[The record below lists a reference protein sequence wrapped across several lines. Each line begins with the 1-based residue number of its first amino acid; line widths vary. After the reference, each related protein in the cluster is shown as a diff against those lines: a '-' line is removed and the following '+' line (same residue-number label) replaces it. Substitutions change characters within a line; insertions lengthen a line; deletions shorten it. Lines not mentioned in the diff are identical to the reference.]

1 MFELLNDDVPVIV
14 IIVCISLL
22 AGVYF
27 GSNLYGKRSE
37 KSGPFGSKQDNTL
50 HNGLSWFFKKWELS
64 NWIAVPLFGIHILV
78 VFATMFYGLL
88 GIAMAWD
95 QHVLFFIVALPYAV
109 GMIAR
114 FMISRKV
121 N

>member
-1 MFELLNDDVPVIV
+1 MFGFLNDDVPVIV

-27 GSNLYGKRSE
+27 SSNLYGKRSE

-50 HNGLSWFFKKWELS
+50 HNGLSWFFKKWELP
-64 NWIAVPLFGIHILV
+64 NLIAVPVYLIHVLI
-78 VFATMFYGLL
+78 VFATMLYGLL

-95 QHVLFFIVALPYAV
+95 QHVLFYIVALPYIL
-109 GMIAR
+109 GMIVR
-114 FMISRKV
+114 FMFSRKV